1 MRVLLADDHQQVRW
15 ALRTVIHEQPG
26 LVVVGEVLEAG
37 DLLGQAQALRPDLI
51 LLAWELSG
59 QPGECLLSALLG
71 LEPRMRVIVL
81 SRQPEAKPAALAAGA
96 DAFVSTADAPEQLLS
111 ALQRVGV

>member
-1 MRVLLADDHQQVRW
+1 MRVLLADDHRQVRW
-15 ALRTVIHEQPG
+15 ALRTVISEQPG

-37 DLLGQAQALRPDLI
+37 DLLGQAQTLRPDLV

-59 QPGECLLSALLG
+59 QQGEHLLSSLLALD
-71 LEPRMRVIVL
+71 PRLRVIVL

-111 ALQRVGV
+111 ALRTVAV